1 MKWNPCYP
9 VMGWTY
15 IGLFRSSLNK
25 QFLQPTSLPTCE
37 NCNLE
42 TLNSLHLLPL
52 CLHQWL
58 RKMAAWL
65 IFHSHGLDHLVKSGL
80 MCKFAIEFSHFSPL
94 IPFFSHKL
102 GTLHDISNKLPMQGT
117 HTFSCQNRLHVGLQA
132 ALALTTGTSWKA
144 SKGSNRKRQN
154 LKSHPKYT
162 KFKSCITA
170 YMYV

>member
-58 RKMAAWL
+58 REMAAWL
-65 IFHSHGLDHLVKSGL
+65 IFHSHGLDHLVVQVCNLIFPFQSTNPILFPQTGDT
-80 MCKFAIEFSHFSPL
+80 SWHF
-94 IPFFSHKL
+94 KQA
-102 GTLHDISNKLPMQGT
+102 SNAGT

-132 ALALTTGTSWKA
+132 AIALTTGTSWKA